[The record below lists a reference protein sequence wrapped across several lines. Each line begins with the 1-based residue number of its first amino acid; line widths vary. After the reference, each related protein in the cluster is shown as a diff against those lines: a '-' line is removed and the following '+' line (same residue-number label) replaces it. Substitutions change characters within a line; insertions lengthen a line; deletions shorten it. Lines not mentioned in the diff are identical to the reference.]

1 MPYQLLY
8 HPDVPK
14 LDLPKINRNLQ
25 ERIRKA
31 IEQRLMADPVHYG
44 EPLRRSLK
52 GYRKMRVGD
61 YRVIYE
67 IHGTQIRIHA
77 IGNRRDIYE
86 SPLRSWPGL

>member
-14 LDLPKINRNLQ
+14 RDLPRINRNLKD
-25 ERIRKA
+25 RIRKA
-31 IEQRLMADPVHYG
+31 IEQRLMADPLRYG
-44 EPLRRSLK
+44 EPLRRGLK

-67 IHGTQIRIHA
+67 IHGAQIRIYA
-77 IGNRRDIYE
+77 IGNRRDVYE
-86 SPLRSWPGL
+86 SSLRSWPGL